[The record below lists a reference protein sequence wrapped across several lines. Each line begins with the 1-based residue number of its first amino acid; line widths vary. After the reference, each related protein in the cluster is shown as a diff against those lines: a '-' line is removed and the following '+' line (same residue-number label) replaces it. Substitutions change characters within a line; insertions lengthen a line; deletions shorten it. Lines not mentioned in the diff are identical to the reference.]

1 MIEYIL
7 NRSKRK
13 TTAIYVRNG
22 VVEVRAPLRAPVESI
37 DRFVASKEKWILSKL
52 GQLQEQ
58 SEQRNA
64 FSLNYGDCIM
74 YRGAL
79 YPIVGVSVKKQQ
91 GFDGDSFNVVLGL
104 TSEEIKAQCI
114 NIYRSLARVVV
125 AEKIFYYAKVMS
137 LYPDEINLRINNAK
151 SRWGSCSIKNM
162 NIAWRII
169 MAEDDV
175 IDYLVVHE
183 LAHIYEM
190 NHGARFWAIVERVLP
205 DYKMRKQ
212 KLRQLQDKQDREDW
226 G

>member
-64 FSLNYGDCIM
+64 FSLNYGDCVL
-74 YRGAL
+74 YRGAF
-79 YPIVGVSVKKQQ
+79 YPIVGVSEKKQQ
-91 GFDGDSFNVVLGL
+91 GFDGDSFNIILGL

-125 AEKIFYYAKVMS
+125 AEKISHYAEVMS
-137 LYPDEINLRINNAK
+137 LYPDKINLRINNAK
-151 SRWGSCSIKNM
+151 SRWGSCSFKSI

-169 MAEDDV
+169 MAEDDA

-190 NHGARFWAIVERVLP
+190 NHGSRFWAIVERVLP